1 MKETVKEGR
10 LYALFGKALLLSAAA
25 FVMLCINPLIAHAAS
40 GPMGSEADGYYL
52 DRDGNMTIYTEEG
65 LENWLDDIGGGP
77 RSYKV
82 LVKTLTVNEGVTVI
96 KNFSD
101 SMYDKPFAD
110 DCDNLM
116 TVNLPASLTE
126 IGDKSFQGCDKL
138 TTVTIAE
145 PSNLTTIGAS
155 AFDFDDSLTTI
166 NIPAGV
172 TTIGSGA
179 FKDCRALALD
189 AATLP
194 SGLTAIND
202 SIFENC
208 IMKGSLTIPDGV
220 TSIGSDAFHGCE
232 GLESVTIPAS
242 VTSIGSDAFYGCE
255 GLTSVTIPD
264 GVTSIGASAFYYC
277 CNLKSVT
284 ISASVTSIGASAFER
299 CDRLNSVTMLGETPP
314 ALGDGSGS
322 DNVFKDSG
330 ISTIDKQIYVPKSS
344 IAAYKG
350 SWTQWKNYINDEGGS
365 ETPDPGTDPDPD
377 PGTDPSEIKGGKV
390 EDLDPTRDKE
400 IPAVGNECDGDYIPA
415 KPAYADTAID
425 VQAHTIS
432 SVVYSVDV
440 EWGAMTFWFENSIWD
455 ATAHQNQTGTGWK
468 VYDSG
473 NEQALDTTEDE
484 INRIQVTN
492 HSNAEVK
499 AALTYTGK
507 TDYETTGN
515 FAIGEDDTD
524 TDYDGNALTLA
535 SADNGK
541 GAGGAGKETVGCVY
555 FMPDG
560 IKEGYKT
567 GGIAKWTQL
576 GTITVG
582 IETVE
587 STGSTEST
595 K

>member
-65 LENWLDDIGGGP
+65 MENWLDDIGGGP
-77 RSYKV
+77 RTYKM
-82 LVKTLTVNEGVTVI
+82 LVKTLTVKEGVTVI

-101 SMYDKPFAD
+101 SMYDMPFAD

-126 IGDKSFQGCDKL
+126 IGDKAFKGCSSL

-145 PSNLTTIGAS
+145 PSSLTMIGAS
-155 AFDFDDSLTTI
+155 AFDFDESLTTI
-166 NIPAGV
+166 NIPDSV

-179 FKDCRALALD
+179 FKDCRALELD

-208 IMKGSLTIPDGV
+208 FKMTGTLTIPAGV
-220 TSIGSDAFHGCE
+220 TSIGDYAFHRCE
-232 GLESVTIPAS
+232 EMTSVTIPAS
-242 VTSIGSDAFYGCE
+242 VRSIGSEAFHGCV
-255 GLTSVTIPD
+255 LTSVTIED

-277 CNLKSVT
+277 YKLKSVT
-284 ISASVTSIGASAFER
+284 IPASVTSIGTSAFER
-299 CDRLNSVTMLGETPP
+299 CDMLYSVTMLGETPP
-314 ALGDGSGS
+314 TLGDGSGS
-322 DNVFKDSG
+322 DNVFKDTL
-330 ISTIDKQIYVPKSS
+330 ISTIDKTIYVPKSS
-344 IAAYKG
+344 IDTYKN
-350 SWTQWKNYINDEGGS
+350 SWTQWKDYINDDGGS

-377 PGTDPSEIKGGKV
+377 PGTDTPGNEGGGSVKG
-390 EDLDPTRDKE
+390 LDPTQTEDT
-400 IPAVGNECDGDYIPA
+400 AD
-415 KPAYADTAID
+415 KPAYADTTID
-425 VQAHTIS
+425 VQAHTVS
-432 SVVYSVDV
+432 SKVYSVDV
-440 EWGAMTFWFENSIWD
+440 EWGAMTFRYENSIWD
-455 ATAHQNQTGTGWK
+455 ATAHTTKPGAGWK
-468 VYDSG
+468 VYDSV
-473 NEQALDTTEDE
+473 NDKALDTTEDA

-492 HSNAEVK
+492 HSNADVK
-499 AALTYTGK
+499 AVLDYAGQTG
-507 TDYETTGN
+507 YEDTTGR
-515 FAIGEDDTD
+515 FAKAQGDADTNYDDT
-524 TDYDGNALTLA
+524 GRILTLA
-535 SADNGK
+535 TADNGK
-541 GAGGAGKETVGCVY
+541 GEDGAGKETVGCVY

-567 GGIAKWTQL
+567 GGIVKWTQL
-576 GTITVG
+576 GTIKVG

-587 STGSTEST
+587 
-595 K
+595 

>member
-40 GPMGSEADGYYL
+40 GPMGSEAKGYYL
-52 DRDGNMTIYTEEG
+52 DAAGNMTIYTEEG
-65 LENWLDDIGGGP
+65 LENWLNDIEGGP
-77 RSYKV
+77 RTYKM

-96 KNFSD
+96 ENFSN
-101 SMYDKPFAD
+101 SMYDMPFSE
-110 DCDNLM
+110 DCDSLT
-116 TVNLPASLTE
+116 TVSLPASLTE
-126 IGDKSFQGCDKL
+126 IGDNAFKGLDKL

-145 PSNLTTIGAS
+145 PSNLKTIGAS
-155 AFDFDDSLTTI
+155 AFDFDNSLTTI
-166 NIPAGV
+166 NIPGSV

-179 FKDCRALALD
+179 FKDCRALELD

-202 SIFENC
+202 SIFANC
-208 IMKGSLTIPDGV
+208 WKMTGSLTIPDGV
-220 TSIGSDAFHGCE
+220 TSIGDNAFDNCRA
-232 GLESVTIPAS
+232 LESVTIPAS
-242 VTSIGSDAFYGCE
+242 VRSIGSDAFYGCV
-255 GLTSVTIPD
+255 LTSVTIPD

-277 CNLKSVT
+277 YKLRSVT

-299 CDRLNSVTMLGETPP
+299 CDTLDSVTMLGETPP
-314 ALGDGSGS
+314 TLGDGSGS

-344 IAAYKG
+344 IATYKG
-350 SWTQWKNYINDEGGS
+350 SWTQWKDYINDDGGS
-365 ETPDPGTDPDPD
+365 ETPDPGTDPDPGPD
-377 PGTDPSEIKGGKV
+377 TPGNKGGGKV
-390 EDLDPTRDKE
+390 EDLDPTQTEDT
-400 IPAVGNECDGDYIPA
+400 AD

-425 VQAHTIS
+425 VQAHTVS

-440 EWGAMTFWFENSIWD
+440 EWGAMTFRYENSLWD
-455 ATAHQNQTGTGWK
+455 ATAHQAQTGAGWQ
-468 VYDSG
+468 VYDSV
-473 NEQALDTTEDE
+473 NDQALDTTEDA

-499 AALTYTGK
+499 AALAYAGAEGYK
-507 TDYETTGN
+507 DTTGS
-515 FAIGEDDTD
+515 FTKKADDKD
-524 TDYDGNALTLA
+524 TNYDGTALTLA

-541 GAGGAGKETVGCVY
+541 GESGAGKETVGCVY
-555 FMPDG
+555 FMPKD
-560 IKEGYKT
+560 IKEEYKT
-567 GGIAKWTQL
+567 DGFAKWEQL

-587 STGSTEST
+587 ETVESKKSTEPTESTEST
-595 K
+595 E